1 MTIYK
6 ISSPRSKNKGIAL
19 IGLLVVIAI
28 IMMLYFIDIRAVFR
42 TEVSNSKTST
52 IKPWLE
58 EERIVPVDQPVKASR
73 SPKIE
78 LYGRETF
85 QAPVYRGQQQRGTI
99 TVTIDAN
106 GRVSCRWNAEYE
118 QTDRFY
124 VYQASSKGNIDT
136 KKTFIND
143 GEKDKSKLFF
153 ITKGS
158 YNKAAY
164 KGKDYTEV
172 ASVEDG
178 QVFVTGWI
186 DTDFSIDGLITITT
200 DRKSSAEYTWQHQK
214 K

>member
-1 MTIYK
+1 MATYILGC
-6 ISSPRSKNKGIAL
+6 SRSKNKGVAL

-28 IMMLYFIDIRAVFR
+28 IMMLYFIDIRRVFR
-42 TEVSNSKTST
+42 TEVSNSKTSS

-58 EERIVPVDQPVKASR
+58 EDRIIPVDQPVKASR
-73 SPKIE
+73 PPKIE
-78 LYGRETF
+78 LYGSETF
-85 QAPVYRGQQQRGTI
+85 QTPVYRNQQQRGSI

-106 GRVSCRWNAEYE
+106 GRVSCSWNAEYE

-124 VYQASSKGNIDT
+124 VYQASSAGNIDA
-136 KKTFIND
+136 KKTFIKD

-153 ITKGS
+153 ITKGK

-164 KGKDYTEV
+164 KGKDYAEV

-200 DRKSSAEYTWQHQK
+200 DKKWSAEYTWQHQK